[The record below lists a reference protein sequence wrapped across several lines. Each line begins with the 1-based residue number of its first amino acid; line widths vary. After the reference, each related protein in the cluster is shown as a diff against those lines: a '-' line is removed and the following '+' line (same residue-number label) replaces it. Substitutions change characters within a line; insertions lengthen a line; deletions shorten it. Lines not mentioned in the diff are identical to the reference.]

1 MVSALIPGANSPGL
15 NPGWGHCVVFLVK
28 TLHLTHS
35 ASLHHK
41 WVPVNCWGNLTNYGG
56 VTCERVASYPRGT
69 ERLLAISCYR
79 NWDKVHS
86 YEPVSSKASLI
97 LMIKMLWFVIFK
109 GFTDEVYRA
118 RRKEFADIA
127 IKYKQYVFLVSS

>member
-1 MVSALIPGANSPGL
+1 MGINFNDVEGYMRGVVASWLVRSSPERA
-15 NPGWGHCVVFLVK
+15 VQEY
-28 TLHLTHS
+28 
-35 ASLHHK
+35 K

-56 VTCERVASYPRGT
+56 VTCDRLASHPGGA
-69 ERLLAISCYR
+69 EILLAISCCR
-79 NWDKVHS
+79 NWDKLRS
-86 YEPVSSKASLI
+86 YEPVGSKASLI

-127 IKYKQYVFLVSS
+127 IKYKQYVCLVSS